1 MTKMMNLSQQVQAR
15 CLSSRYVR
23 QLSTKIDL
31 EKTLKGDDNK
41 PPNAQ
46 DFVKVR
52 LTPGEGDP
60 YAKLFRNR
68 KADPTFRPR
77 WRHGK
82 ANVISKEDY
91 QARPKV
97 VWDEQF
103 YSLHDGMIVLSWL
116 TADQQQDVY
125 SMYLQMMVEQ
135 EKEFKTTSHEYVMR
149 VIAEKFNLSPSR
161 VAAIVQNCHDEEQAL
176 KKGDPDMIHE
186 KAHKFVEAKIQEH
199 IRAVYHEYGE
209 KNPNEFIEQPIGS
222 APMFE
227 QSSSVARV
235 DDLYDVD
242 DLTKKAIM
250 REKDEAQLMIDQKV
264 YVEDVDT
271 DTIPSKAN
279 AECNKLVK
287 RANEEFKELRESFKR
302 SEDPFM
308 QTFEQPLPSG
318 GCIEDEEGKSV
329 LTERRPR
336 WKFVA
341 KTINVRENRKLGK
354 KSRRGGKMHKKYQ
367 KDNTIVEH
375 NGKLRI
381 ATVKEVNGTAW
392 RPLQNEQEKT
402 YKGVK
407 AAWLNR
413 TLNGESDGWGRMKD
427 NRPQEDEKPVEDAD
441 ADVDADASNGE
452 ENAAEASEGDETKEE
467 K

>member
-15 CLSSRYVR
+15 CLSSRYAR
-23 QLSTKIDL
+23 KLSTKIDL

-60 YAKLFRNR
+60 YAKLFKNR
-68 KADPTFRPR
+68 KEDPTFRPR

-91 QARPKV
+91 QSRPKV

-116 TADQQQDVY
+116 TEQQQQDVY

-176 KKGDPDMIHE
+176 KKGDPEMIHE
-186 KAHKFVEAKIQEH
+186 AAHKYAEAKIQEH
-199 IRAVYHEYGE
+199 IRAVYYEYGE
-209 KNPNEFIEQPIGS
+209 KNPNEFVEQPIGS

-242 DLTKKAIM
+242 DLTKKAIL
-250 REKDEAQLMIDQKV
+250 REKDEAQLLIDQKV

-271 DTIPSKAN
+271 GKISSKAN

-287 RANEEFKELRESFKR
+287 RANEEFKELREQFQRK
-302 SEDPFM
+302 ENDI
-308 QTFEQPLPSG
+308 ELALPDG
-318 GCIEDEEGKSV
+318 GEIEDEEGNKV
-329 LTERRPR
+329 KPERRER

-375 NGKLRI
+375 NGKLRV
-381 ATVKEVNGTAW
+381 ATVEEVNGTPW
-392 RPLQNEQEKT
+392 RPLQNDQEQT

-413 TLNGESDGWGRMKD
+413 TLKGETDAWGRMKD
-427 NRPQEDEKPVEDAD
+427 NRPVEDEKPAEDA
-441 ADVDADASNGE
+441 DADASNGE
-452 ENAAEASEGDETKEE
+452 ENAAKASEGNESKDEK
-467 K
+467 